1 MCLLPST
8 AAKSATIDWGAST
21 DPDGNL
27 SGYILQRK
35 VGTGSWTQV
44 YKGANR
50 SYADSITYGWT
61 TVQYRVCAY
70 DSQGATSDYQTSA
83 SRTVINNQPP
93 VISGSNANLGTKSE
107 GFTQTYTVTD
117 ADNDSVTV
125 DELLDDKP
133 IRSYVVTLGK
143 QIPFM

>member
-1 MCLLPST
+1 MPTALHTVGLPFNIV
-8 AAKSATIDWGAST
+8 SALMT
-21 DPDGNL
+21 L
-27 SGYILQRK
+27 
-35 VGTGSWTQV
+35 
-44 YKGANR
+44 
-50 SYADSITYGWT
+50 
-61 TVQYRVCAY
+61 
-70 DSQGATSDYQTSA
+70 QGATSDYQTSA

-133 IRSYVVTLGK
+133 IRSYVVTCLGK